1 MPQYKLFYF
10 NLKSRGELIRYIF
23 AVANVQYEDVR
34 IEFKDWAAEK
44 PKFRFGQT
52 PVLELE
58 GGVQLN
64 QSVAIGHFLAHEHGL
79 CGKGA
84 LEDAQC
90 LAIVE
95 QTKDLVDVGV
105 HIYWREKD
113 EEKKKEK
120 TKDFEQGLLKTTLDA
135 LEAQCSASDSGYLV
149 GNGLTWA
156 DLALYSSLEVIAG
169 YIDFQR
175 DLLTCYPALTA
186 HRDKVGSVDAIRA
199 YQAKRP
205 ASEYKF

>member
-1 MPQYKLFYF
+1 MPQYKLYYF

-34 IEFKDWAAEK
+34 IEFQDWAAQK
-44 PKFRFGQT
+44 PKFRFQQT

-58 GGVQLN
+58 GGVQLE
-64 QSVAIGHFLAHEHGL
+64 QSVAIGHFLAREFGL
-79 CGKGA
+79 CGKTA

-90 LAIVE
+90 MAIVE
-95 QTKDLVDVGV
+95 QMKDVLECAGRI
-105 HIYWREKD
+105 HYEQKQ
-113 EEKKKEK
+113 EK
-120 TKDFEQGLLKTTLDA
+120 TKEFEQGLLKITLDA
-135 LEAQCSASDSGYLV
+135 LEAQVKDSAASNSGYLV

-156 DLALYSSLEVIAG
+156 DLALYSSLEVIEG

-175 DLLTCYPALTA
+175 DLLACYPALTA

-205 ASEYKF
+205 TNDQYKF